1 MTQSLIAADPKQRK
15 RVLSGTLIGTTVE
28 WYDFFIYAQA
38 AALIFGSQY
47 FSPDGDKESTMAQIA
62 SWASLGISFL
72 FRPLGAV
79 IAGHVGDRFGRKG
92 VLVFTLIGM
101 GVATVLIGLLPT
113 YASWGVAAP
122 LILVT
127 LRIIQGISA
136 GGEWG
141 GAALMAVEYAPK
153 NRRGLFGSAPQVGV
167 PLGLVLSTAVLVAVQ
182 SQLGMEAYQEWGW
195 RIPFLLSFVL
205 IIIGYVIRKAVD
217 ESPVF
222 RAMQE
227 ESAERSAPL
236 PLLFKNHWKTVIQ
249 GALIFGAQQ
258 APGYLVIAFF
268 GKFAQIPVEAGGA
281 GLTPQE
287 AWIGTLVAGIC
298 WTIFMVLS
306 GALSDRFGRGNVFIA
321 GYVLLIIGE
330 LVMWNLIATGNP
342 WIYVATLGFLALP
355 LALTLGPLPAMY
367 AEMFPAEV
375 RYSGVSIS
383 YALGAIIGGAF
394 APMITQLILNASST
408 ETYVGDTWKVSVYLI
423 ALTIPAFVALFLLP
437 KGLENRKLLPE
448 SHVEVDGSIVTHEE
462 AVRAGRI

>member
-1 MTQSLIAADPKQRK
+1 MTTSVIAAEKDQRT

-38 AALIFGSQY
+38 AAIIFGSQ
-47 FSPDGDKESTMAQIA
+47 FFDPAGGKDSPVGQII
-62 SWASLGISFL
+62 SWATLGISFL

-79 IAGHVGDRFGRKG
+79 VAGHIGDRFGRKG

-101 GVATVLIGLLPT
+101 GLATFLIGVLPT
-113 YASWGVAAP
+113 YASWGIAAP
-122 LILVT
+122 LILVA

-153 NRRGLFGSAPQVGV
+153 GRRGLFGSAPQVGV

-182 SQLGMEAYQEWGW
+182 SNLGMEAYKEWGW

-205 IIIGYVIRKAVD
+205 IIVGYIIRKAVD

-236 PLLFKNHWKTVIQ
+236 PLLFKNHWRKVIQ

-281 GLTPQE
+281 GISSQV
-287 AWIGTLVAGIC
+287 AWTGTLVAGIF

-306 GALSDRFGRGNVFIA
+306 GAISDSIGRGRTFII

-330 LVMWNLIATGNP
+330 VVMWNLIATGNP

-367 AEMFPAEV
+367 AEMFPADV

-383 YALGAIIGGAF
+383 YALGAILGGAF
-394 APMITQLILNASST
+394 APMITQLILDAT
-408 ETYVGDTWKVSVYLI
+408 KTDTYVGDTWLVSVYLI
-423 ALTIPAFVALFLLP
+423 ALTIPAFIALFMLP
-437 KGLENRKLLPE
+437 KNLEERDLLALK
-448 SHVEVDGSIVTHEE
+448 HDE
-462 AVRAGRI
+462 A

>member
-1 MTQSLIAADPKQRK
+1 MTTSIIAAEASQRR

-38 AALIFGSQY
+38 AAIIFGSQ
-47 FSPDGDKESTMAQIA
+47 FFEPASGENAAVGQII

-79 IAGHVGDRFGRKG
+79 VAGDIGDRFGRKG

-101 GVATVLIGLLPT
+101 GLATFLIGVLPT
-113 YASWGVAAP
+113 YASWGIAAP
-122 LILVT
+122 LILVL

-153 NRRGLFGSAPQVGV
+153 ERRGLFGSAPQVGV
-167 PLGLVLSTAVLVAVQ
+167 PAGLVLSTAVLVIVQ
-182 SQLGMEAYQEWGW
+182 AAIGHDAYLEWGW

-205 IIIGYVIRKAVD
+205 IIIGYLIRTAVD

-222 RAMQE
+222 RAMQS
-227 ESAERSAPL
+227 ESADRSAPL
-236 PLLFKNHWKTVIQ
+236 PLLFKNHWRKVIQ
-249 GALIFGAQQ
+249 GALIFAAQQ

-268 GKFAQIPVEAGGA
+268 GKFAQIPKENGGP
-281 GLTPQE
+281 GISPE
-287 AWIGTLVAGIC
+287 MAWTGTLVAGVC
-298 WTIFMVLS
+298 WMIFMVLS
-306 GALSDRFGRGNVFIA
+306 GMISDSIGRARTFII

-330 LVMWNLIATGNP
+330 IFMWTLIGTGNSA
-342 WIYVATLGFLALP
+342 IYLATLAFLALP

-367 AEMFPAEV
+367 AEMFPADV
-375 RYSGVSIS
+375 RYSGVSIA
-383 YALGAIIGGAF
+383 YALGAILGGAF
-394 APMITQLILNASST
+394 APMITQMILDSSST

-423 ALTIPAFVALFLLP
+423 ALTIPAFIALFLLP
-437 KGLENRKLLPE
+437 KDLEERDLLNLK
-448 SHVEVDGSIVTHEE
+448 HED
-462 AVRAGRI
+462 A